1 MGHSASY
8 DAAKRRLA
16 LLRMQFRETHASFSE
31 LVAEKGPLSLE
42 EDLKI
47 TQLAKEIA
55 RMRVEIQEA
64 QQEFEDW
71 KWYEDARNIE

>member
-31 LVAEKGPLSLE
+31 LVAGKGPLSLE
-42 EDLKI
+42 ESMKI
-47 TQLAKEIA
+47 TQLVRERA
-55 RMRVEIQEA
+55 RMRAEIQEA
-64 QQEFEDW
+64 LKEFEDW
-71 KWYEDARNIE
+71 SWYEDARNIE